1 MKLQTVLTDYIHYL
15 ESVRGLSP
23 HSIRAYQS
31 DLTRFEGFVVDR
43 ESEWTQLRPAD
54 VRAFVGSL
62 HRDNLS
68 GSTINRA
75 LSAIKGLYHYAVQF
89 EITAVDPFEH
99 IKSSSSGRK
108 LPQVLSGTEV
118 DKLLALPDD
127 SFNGSRDRALLEL
140 LYSTGCRVAEV
151 SAMDISDVQRGRKS
165 IRVLGKGNKERY
177 VYVGRPAQAALSY
190 YLDMRGQYVTR
201 NSLDEAGAL
210 FINLKGTRLTARGMA
225 LIINKYMQRSGISKK
240 VSPHTFRHSFAT
252 HLLDQGADI
261 RMVQEMLG
269 HSSVSTTQ
277 IYTHVGLEKLKK
289 VYREAHPHGK
299 R

>member
-1 MKLQTVLTDYIHYL
+1 MMLHEVISDYINYL
-15 ESVRGLSP
+15 ESVRGLSA
-23 HSIRAYQS
+23 HSIRAYRT
-31 DLTRFEGFVVDR
+31 DLARFEGFITEGASNWR
-43 ESEWTQLRPAD
+43 QLKPAD
-54 VRAFVGSL
+54 VRAFVGGL
-62 HRDNLS
+62 HRENLS
-68 GSTINRA
+68 GSSINRA
-75 LSAIKGLYHYAVQF
+75 LSAVKGLYHYAVQF
-89 EITAVDPFEH
+89 EITTVDPFEH